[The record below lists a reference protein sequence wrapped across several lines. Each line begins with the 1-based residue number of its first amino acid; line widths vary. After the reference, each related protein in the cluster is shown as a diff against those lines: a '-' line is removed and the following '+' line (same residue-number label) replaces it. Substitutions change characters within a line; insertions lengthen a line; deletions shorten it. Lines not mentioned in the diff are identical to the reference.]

1 MGHLGRLSGN
11 YSNLDLKIFHART
24 MRKISKFDLFRLYVR
39 SFFVQTGWTYD
50 RMLALG
56 FVWIL
61 TPLARKICSSV
72 AEKGE
77 FLKRHLMSFNANPY
91 LAGYALGA
99 VAKLEESKTHG
110 EQISRFKDLLRG
122 PLGALGDNLIWQNF
136 RPALLILGIILTDRF
151 GGLGTLCVWL
161 IFNLYQIYLRARGI
175 AKGYELG
182 LGISSELNKGH
193 LQSMTKWSGRMGTC
207 FLGILLVL
215 KFNQVAV
222 KSFQVEKVILLV
234 LFILLSFL
242 SFKKNANPSLVLF
255 LFLSSFLLVKLVAG
269 LV

>member
-1 MGHLGRLSGN
+1 
-11 YSNLDLKIFHART
+11 

-61 TPLARKICSSV
+61 IPLAKKIGLSV
-72 AEKGE
+72 AEKRE
-77 FLKRHLMSFNANPY
+77 FLKRHLISFNANPY

-99 VAKLEESKTHG
+99 VAKLEENKTPWG
-110 EQISRFKDLLRG
+110 QICRFKDLLRG
-122 PLGALGDNLIWQNF
+122 PLGALGDNLIWQNL
-136 RPALLILGIILTDRF
+136 RPALLILGIILAHRF
-151 GGLGTLCVWL
+151 GVLGALCVWMM
-161 IFNLYQIYLRARGI
+161 FNSYQIYLRARGV

-215 KFNQVAV
+215 QFNQVAV

-234 LFILLSFL
+234 LFILVSFL

-255 LFLSSFLLVKLVAG
+255 FFLSSFLVVKLVVG